1 MGKFNYDIEGSGNS
15 SKDFNVYT
23 GVSQTYKPNKK
34 LSITP
39 KVGVSK
45 YKTGPDKGTTKSI
58 GGSVTYSFT
67 DNANLTAGCM
77 KHLSQDKGTDYKY
90 KGKGYEAGI
99 TFEYSWGGSK
109 KK

>member
-1 MGKFNYDIEGSGNS
+1 
-15 SKDFNVYT
+15 
-23 GVSQTYKPNKK
+23 
-34 LSITP
+34 
-39 KVGVSK
+39 
-45 YKTGPDKGTTKSI
+45 
-58 GGSVTYSFT
+58 
-67 DNANLTAGCM
+67 M